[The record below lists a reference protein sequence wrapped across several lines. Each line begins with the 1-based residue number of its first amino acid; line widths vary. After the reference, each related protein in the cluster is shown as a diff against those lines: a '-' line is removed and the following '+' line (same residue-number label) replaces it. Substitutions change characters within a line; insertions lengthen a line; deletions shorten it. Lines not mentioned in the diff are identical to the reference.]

1 MGLIGSCVR
10 RCHQR
15 SDSISRHSL
24 NAAHEEQVQL
34 WMSRIESKASSGDD
48 GQEEMEKKPDCDR
61 CKDNCNKKCKCFV
74 CVCGGG
80 GGERSRT
87 QTNRSCAASVT
98 WPSTSGYLAMDSP
111 FTDVPDDEDWCV
123 CLHVHM
129 GVR

>member
-1 MGLIGSCVR
+1 MGRRRWRRSQTVTAAKTIATRSASALCV
-10 RCHQR
+10 
-15 SDSISRHSL
+15 
-24 NAAHEEQVQL
+24 
-34 WMSRIESKASSGDD
+34 W
-48 GQEEMEKKPDCDR
+48 
-61 CKDNCNKKCKCFV
+61 
-74 CVCGGG
+74 